1 MYYVCMNRIFLSLA
15 VVSVIGCAPIPRQP
29 VDVAMIPNDC
39 ANQTAITRWLENTAR
54 ASKSPLQTQAQ
65 YEQQISSV
73 KARMWSLRY
82 HCNRV
87 R

>member
-1 MYYVCMNRIFLSLA
+1 MNRIFLSIAALTLA
-15 VVSVIGCAPIPRQP
+15 ACAPIPKQP

-39 ANQTAITRWLENTAR
+39 ANQIAITRWLESSAR
-54 ASKSPLQTQAQ
+54 APKSPLQTQAQ
-65 YEQQISSV
+65 YEQNISSV
-73 KARMWSLRY
+73 KARLWSLRY

>member
-1 MYYVCMNRIFLSLA
+1 MNRIFLLLA
-15 VVSVIGCAPIPRQP
+15 ALVLVGCAPIPKQP

-39 ANQTAITRWLENTAR
+39 ANQAAITRWLESAAR
-54 ASKSPLQTQAQ
+54 SSKSPLQTQTQ
-65 YEQQISSV
+65 YEQNISSV

>member
-1 MYYVCMNRIFLSLA
+1 MNRIFLLLI
-15 VVSVIGCAPIPRQP
+15 VLLIGCAPIPRQP
-29 VDVAMIPNDC
+29 VDVTMIPNDC
-39 ANQTAITRWLENTAR
+39 ANQTAITRWLESTAR
-54 ASKSPLQTQAQ
+54 AQKSPLQTQVQ
-65 YEQQISSV
+65 YEQHISSV